1 MQARRIHPDA
11 KLPERQTP
19 CSAGYD
25 ISCVEGQTIAPRSR
39 ALFSTGLVLTVPQ
52 GTYGQIAP
60 RSGLSTRGIDVGA
73 GVIDRDYTGEVRV
86 LLRNHSDAEVC
97 IKAGDRIAQLIV
109 KKIEFPQ
116 VQKAL
121 CLPEFTQRGQGG
133 FGSTGA

>member
-1 MQARRIHPDA
+1 MQVRRIHPDA

-19 CSAGYD
+19 GSAGYD
-25 ISCVEGQTIAPRSR
+25 IACVEGQTIAPRAH
-39 ALFSTGLVLTVPQ
+39 ALFRTGLALRVPQ

-73 GVIDRDYTGEVRV
+73 GVIDQDYTGEVRV

-97 IKAGDRIAQLIV
+97 INAGDRIAQLIV

-116 VQKAL
+116 VQKVL
-121 CLPEFTQRGQGG
+121 RLPEWTQRGEGG